1 MSRAQQIKIEK
12 DGVEGFCLPESVGLY
27 ERNGWTVADDG
38 SSEEEQAVTE
48 HPIETQVEAAPDEE
62 PVPAKKTTTRKA
74 D

>member
-1 MSRAQQIKIEK
+1 MPRAQQIKIEK
-12 DGVEGFCLPESVGLY
+12 DGVEGYCLRESVKAY

-48 HPIETQVEAAPDEE
+48 HPIESQVEEAPDAE